1 MEVPVQPRLN
11 TSKSWTGLPPEFS
24 QKAAQVFAQNFR
36 DESEAGEF
44 LVQGRIY
51 ADEILLQIG
60 YLQKGRLKQ
69 TNFEVSVDH
78 SPNEKAMDKLFF
90 AIDVLGAVFES
101 HFEHLREDEGEEIE
115 YPLRWEEHEFDGH
128 PVFLKYS
135 TANTALEAEADRLLG
150 LGGSAL
156 YNESDVQV
164 DPSQDALVRAEVD
177 PELAEQVSQAIRAG
191 RFRPVEH

>member
-1 MEVPVQPRLN
+1 MQPRLS

-24 QKAAQVFAQNFR
+24 QKASQVFAQNFR

-101 HFEHLREDEGEEIE
+101 HFEHLREDDGEEIE

-128 PVFLKYS
+128 PVFLRYS

-156 YNESDVQV
+156 YNESDVQAET
-164 DPSQDALVRAEVD
+164 SQDALVRAEVD

-191 RFRPVEH
+191 RFRPIEH